1 MAKKPTSPVANPVA
15 PEIYADRASA
25 VALRGNV
32 ARITLASERSV
43 ADNEDTKA
51 VVAGHVALSVRGFL
65 HLYAQMQSVVTQMEA
80 NGLIKRP
87 DAGSEKTTK
96 TPAKTA
102 GKATSKTAKKPTQ
115 RRASRTKKT

>member
-1 MAKKPTSPVANPVA
+1 MAKKPTAPTANPNA

-43 ADNEDTKA
+43 EDNAKTDA
-51 VVAGHVALSVRGFL
+51 VVAGHIALSVRGFL

-87 DAGSEKTTK
+87 GAETEA
-96 TPAKTA
+96 PAKTTA
-102 GKATSKTAKKPTQ
+102 KTAKKPT
-115 RRASRTKKT
+115 RRKTAQTKKT